1 MADVYTAEKGGRFGR
16 MGTPPNESLCKA
28 AVYVPDLY
36 RFRQCQRKPH
46 ADGWCKQHHPE
57 IEASR
62 KEERQKRWEE
72 QAANQQ
78 RRDAMGWYG
87 ERFMAALIEIRDGHN
102 DPRARA
108 AEALEGCSYAK
119 EPKQ

>member
-1 MADVYTAEKGGRFGR
+1 MRIRY
-16 MGTPPNESLCKA
+16 LA
-28 AVYVPDLY
+28 AGIAAALLFVA
-36 RFRQCQRKPH
+36 PH
-46 ADGWCKQHHPE
+46 ILLFALATWAIGIVFYQLL
-57 IEASR
+57 A
-62 KEERQKRWEE
+62 ERQKRWEE
-72 QAANQQ
+72 QVANQQ

-119 EPKQ
+119 EPNQ